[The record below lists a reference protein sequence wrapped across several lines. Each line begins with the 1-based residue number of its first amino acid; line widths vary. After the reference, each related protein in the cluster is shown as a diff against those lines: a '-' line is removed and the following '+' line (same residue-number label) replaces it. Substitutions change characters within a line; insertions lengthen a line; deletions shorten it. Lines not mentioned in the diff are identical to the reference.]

1 MNLSEGAARYR
12 EIAARC
18 EDSLALDCARAGAKE
33 YLAALEVTTPV
44 RSGALRA
51 SEHIDAVFGSGTHAT
66 AVVAP
71 HIIYAAFRN
80 YGGTITV
87 KRARVLGT
95 PAVGFFGRSVTQ
107 SGAHYMEKAEDES
120 RGTMAAA
127 MGIIVSEYLTL

>member
-1 MNLSEGAARYR
+1 MNLSGGAARYR

-33 YLAALEVTTPV
+33 YLAALDVTTPV
-44 RSGALRA
+44 LTGALRA

-80 YGGTITV
+80 NGGTIHV
-87 KRARVLGT
+87 RNKKVLSNGSR
-95 PAVGFFGRSVTQ
+95 FFGTHVTQ
-107 SGAHYMEKAEDES
+107 AGAHYMEKAEGES
-120 RGTMAAA
+120 EGTMPAA
-127 MGIIVSEYLTL
+127 MKIIVSEYFTL